1 MSRVSGSTFKGACKF
16 WNAVKGFG
24 FITAD
29 DGGSDLFVA
38 QCDLVTGDEGFRAL
52 VCGQRVECIYT
63 IGEDGKAI
71 AKNVTGPNGAALPSF
86 KDKYTAKRKIEAVKP
101 ADPNKNQATVKWFD
115 AGKSFGFLV
124 PSGGGAD
131 LFFHFSECLKGIAP
145 SEGDIVE
152 YSTKVDNKGKT
163 VASQIKNKT
172 QKPLRFPRGGPSATT
187 GPPMSYGMVATPH
200 YGAGAGAGKLTGV
213 CKFML
218 AEKGY
223 GFIIPD
229 HGAQDIHVHGSN
241 VTNGTL
247 KQGDSVEY
255 EEQTV
260 KGRPQAVSVKIVP
273 PGVAAKRRVTAA
285 QNKVIVP
292 VPDFEYDYPSGY
304 PGGFDRGFEHDYRM
318 ENPKRSRVGYEDIYH
333 NQREAIS
340 Y

>member
-1 MSRVSGSTFKGACKF
+1 MSRISGSTFKGACKF

-29 DGGSDLFVA
+29 DGGADLFIS
-38 QCDLVTGDEGFRAL
+38 QQDLVTGDEGFRAL

-63 IGEDGKAI
+63 VGDDGKAI
-71 AKNVTGPNGAALPSF
+71 GKNVTGPNGATLPSF
-86 KDKYTAKRKIEAVKP
+86 KDKYTAKRRIEAVKP
-101 ADPNKNQATVKWFD
+101 PDPNKNQATVKWFD

-131 LFFHFSECLKGIAP
+131 IFFHLSECLKGIVPA
-145 SEGDIVE
+145 EGDIVE
-152 YSTKVDNKGKT
+152 YATKVDKKGKT

-172 QKPLRFPRGGPSATT
+172 QKAPRSRPAPG
-187 GPPMSYGMVATPH
+187 
-200 YGAGAGAGKLTGV
+200 GAGAGGAPGAPVAYSVPSASYAMPYYGGAPAGAPAGKLTGV

-218 AEKGY
+218 EKGY

-255 EEQTV
+255 EEQLI

-273 PGVAAKRRVTAA
+273 QAVAAKRRVAAA
-285 QNKVIVP
+285 QNAKNAVIVP
-292 VPDFEYDYPSGY
+292 APHYEYGY
-304 PGGFDRGFEHDYRM
+304 GAGFEHDYRM
-318 ENPKRSRVGYEDIYH
+318 ENPKRSRVAAYEDY
-333 NQREAIS
+333 
-340 Y
+340 